1 MSRLLIDDYPIQVL
15 PKLAKEVG
23 LNEAIFLQQLHYWLN
38 GKNAKEEAGR
48 RWIYNTY
55 EDWQKQ
61 FPFWSVITIKR
72 TVSSLSKQKLIIKDN
87 FNKAGFDKT
96 IWYSIDYTT
105 LKGMSR
111 REYQNDTTRVSK
123 RYDGE
128 YQNEPTNTIDYTETT
143 TETNKEKGR
152 KFTDAH
158 LRLATKLHNN
168 LKNDFPKEMKKV
180 DLEKWADIIR
190 LMQERD
196 ELTIEQIEYVI
207 DWLPK
212 SDFWFGNIRS
222 AKKLREQFD
231 KLRYEIKSEKN
242 RGYRKKGT
250 PPPKPKNND
259 VYF

>member
-38 GKNAKEEAGR
+38 GKDAKVR
-48 RWIYNTY
+48 DNRKWIYNTY
-55 EDWQKQ
+55 QDWQKQ
-61 FPFWSVITIKR
+61 FPFWSLNTIKR
-72 TVSSLSKQKLIIKDN
+72 AVTSLSKQGLVIKDN

-96 IWYSIDYTT
+96 IWYSIDYNK
-105 LKGMSR
+105 LEGVSR
-111 REYQNDTTRVSK
+111 RATQNEPTSVSNW
-123 RYDGE
+123 YDGAT
-128 YQNEPTNTIDYTETT
+128 QNEPTNTIDYTETT

-158 LRLATKLHNN
+158 LRLATKLHDN
-168 LKNDFPKEMKKV
+168 LKNDFPKEMKKA
-180 DLEKWADIIR
+180 DLDKWADIIR
-190 LMQERD
+190 LMQEKD
-196 ELTIEQIEYVI
+196 ELTLEQIEYVI

-242 RGYRKKGT
+242 RRYRKKGT